1 MLPLIIGLLL
11 FFLPH
16 LLREVGMRDVL
27 LNKLGSETAYK
38 GTYSLVAL
46 LGLALIIYGKSV
58 APFQMI
64 YAPPFELRWVSH
76 LIMLPATILST
87 LGNLPTSYL
96 AKALRHPMLLGV
108 IMWGGAHLW
117 ANGDLA
123 SLLLF
128 ASFELWAVIKFAH
141 LSISQPP
148 RRSASILW
156 DIVGIVLGLI
166 VYALV
171 FTYHG
176 QLFGVGLSIV

>member
-1 MLPLIIGLLL
+1 MLPLITGLIL

-16 LLREVGMRDVL
+16 LLREAGMRDTL
-27 LNKLGSETAYK
+27 LNKFGSEAAYK
-38 GTYSLVAL
+38 GIYSLVAL
-46 LGLALIIYGKSV
+46 LGLGLIIYGKSV

-76 LIMLPATILST
+76 LIMLPAAILVT

-96 AKALRHPMLLGV
+96 SRVLRHPMLLGV
-108 IMWGGAHLW
+108 IMWSGAHLW

-128 ASFELWAVIKFAH
+128 ASFEVWAVIKFAH
-141 LSISQPP
+141 LSITQPP
-148 RRSASILW
+148 RHSASILW
-156 DIVGIVLGLI
+156 DIIGIVLGLI
-166 VYALV
+166 VYMLI

-176 QLFGVGLSIV
+176 QLFGVGLSIA